1 MTYKLLI
8 VSADPSFLSWK
19 TLPAKRQAILD
30 ALNKTKNG
38 TWEVETRY
46 TLIAPKIVNGR
57 IDQKWYDSFS
67 YPLFKQGYQFI
78 YLHFSMAQW
87 DAWGF
92 DSSIRGANHKDSDFV
107 GESYGR
113 GDENTRRGRTR
124 QNLFVQNVLHEMSH
138 EIARTTGVP
147 DLTHK
152 YHDATPDI
160 SGIFASYDMAKW
172 QPVYREKQ
180 SIIATLQA
188 QLASLLKQ
196 QAPTTLLH
204 PVPAPFRKVTQPYG
218 VRNSIYKQ
226 TGHHI
231 GTDWG
236 TPVGT
241 PLVAPWDG
249 EITSVGRTDVMG
261 FFCHYKYTFNG
272 VPYVE
277 RWVHLAELPKVGKY
291 KRGQECAYTGNTGM
305 STGPHLHQDIWYKDV
320 NVPVLNPQN
329 FRNFTIDPEKHYGL
343 K

>member
-1 MTYKLLI
+1 MKYKLLI
-8 VSADPSFLSWK
+8 VSADPTILSWRSLDVK
-19 TLPAKRQAILD
+19 KKAIID

-38 TWEVETRY
+38 TWELEIRQQAVT
-46 TLIAPKIVNGR
+46 PKVTNGR
-57 IDQKWYDSFS
+57 IDHKWYDTLSH
-67 YPLFKQGYQFI
+67 PLFMAGNHFI
-78 YLHFSMAQW
+78 YIHFSMKQW
-87 DAWGF
+87 QDLGL
-92 DSSIRGANHKDSDFV
+92 DRSIRGANQKDTDFV

-124 QNLFVQNVLHEMSH
+124 QNQFVQNVLHEMSH
-138 EIARTTGVP
+138 ELARTTGAP

-172 QPVYREKQ
+172 QPIAQKQ
-180 SIIATLQA
+180 LGIIATLKNKI
-188 QLASLLKQ
+188 ASLLKGET
-196 QAPTTLLH
+196 PTTLLH
-204 PVPAPFRKVTQPYG
+204 PVPEKFRRVTQAYG

-249 EITSVGRTDVMG
+249 EITTAGRTDVLG
-261 FFCHYKYTFNG
+261 FFCHYAYVFEG
-272 VPYVE
+272 VTYVE
-277 RWVHLAELPKVGKY
+277 RWVHLSELPKIGKY

-305 STGPHLHQDIWYKDV
+305 STGPHLHQDIWFKDV
-320 NVPVLNPQN
+320 NIPILNPQN
-329 FRNFTIDPEKHYGL
+329 FRNFTIDPEEHYGL